1 MTIKGHSVNTLKEHV
16 ERISILGVERVVK
29 EAVEEEAVEVE
40 EVEEVEVVEVEAVA
54 AAAGPDA
61 DTNGVAAAV
70 AELPTAVLLGN
81 DNAAEGSTVVEVA
94 EAPTLLESGSSGKI
108 KRLVFSN
115 RS

>member
-1 MTIKGHSVNTLKEHV
+1 M

-40 EVEEVEVVEVEAVA
+40 EVEEVEVVEVVEVEVEAVA
-54 AAAGPDA
+54 AAVPDA